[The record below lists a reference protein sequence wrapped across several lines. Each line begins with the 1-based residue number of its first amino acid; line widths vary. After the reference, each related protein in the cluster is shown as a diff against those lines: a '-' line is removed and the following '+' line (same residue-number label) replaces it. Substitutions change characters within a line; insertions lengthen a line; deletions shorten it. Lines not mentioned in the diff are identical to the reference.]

1 MQSGLVY
8 GRPLAG
14 RLSGLLSSCPR
25 DIDLANAPFLIL
37 EAGKPVPELRRHG
50 DFPHWIRVAA
60 GLHRDEAVVVDLQA
74 GEPLPTTDAF
84 SGVIVSGSGA
94 MVSEREP
101 WSEAAAQW
109 LGSAARAGMPVFG
122 ICYGHQLLAHGL
134 GGEVG
139 DNPRGREM
147 GTVEVELLPAAS
159 DDLLLQ
165 PLPARF
171 GAQLTHQQ
179 TVLRLPEDAVVL
191 ARSAGDE
198 FQVFRWGT
206 SAWGVQFHPEF
217 SATHMRGYIRA
228 RKVPLQREGFDT
240 AAMLAAVSAAPEARR
255 VMQRFVH
262 HARAGGALA
271 GGATA
276 VSGAAL

>member
-1 MQSGLVY
+1 M
-8 GRPLAG
+8 
-14 RLSGLLSSCPR
+14 
-25 DIDLANAPFLIL
+25 ANAPFLIL

-84 SGVIVSGSGA
+84 AGVIVSGSGA

-101 WSEAAAQW
+101 WSEAAAKW

-171 GAQLTHQQ
+171 SAQLTHQQ
-179 TVLRLPEDAVVL
+179 TVLRLPEGAVVL
-191 ARSAGDE
+191 ARSAGGRVPGLPLGEERLGRAVPSRVQRDPHAWLHPRA
-198 FQVFRWGT
+198 QGAVAAGRLRYGRHARGGQCRPRGAAGDAALRAPRACRRRTRRWRNGR
-206 SAWGVQFHPEF
+206 SRCGPIIGLSINARM
-217 SATHMRGYIRA
+217 SATQRGR
-228 RKVPLQREGFDT
+228 P
-240 AAMLAAVSAAPEARR
+240 
-255 VMQRFVH
+255 
-262 HARAGGALA
+262 
-271 GGATA
+271 
-276 VSGAAL
+276 